1 MFFEMSNSPAT
12 IQTMMNA
19 LFYDLHNP
27 PWVVIAYMDDI
38 LTFTKTLDEHRKI
51 VGEVLQILKTNHLY
65 LKPEKCKFECAEI
78 DCLGMI
84 IRVGSIRRRLIETII
99 SISFVISVFI
109 SYLLHNITYHINY
122 YVLLYHILLTPSR
135 HSQTR
140 LIHKDYLSSYPIP
153 QNILSHSSEFY
164 TSPKLLVEQY
174 I

>member
-84 IRVGSIRRRLIETII
+84 IRVGSIRRRLMR
-99 SISFVISVFI
+99 
-109 SYLLHNITYHINY
+109 Y
-122 YVLLYHILLTPSR
+122 
-135 HSQTR
+135 
-140 LIHKDYLSSYPIP
+140 
-153 QNILSHSSEFY
+153 
-164 TSPKLLVEQY
+164 
-174 I
+174 